1 MSISQFEKKRALI
14 KRMNHI
20 KPYYLLLISFGLFSL
35 LGIILR
41 CVFG

>member
-35 LGIILR
+35 LGTILR